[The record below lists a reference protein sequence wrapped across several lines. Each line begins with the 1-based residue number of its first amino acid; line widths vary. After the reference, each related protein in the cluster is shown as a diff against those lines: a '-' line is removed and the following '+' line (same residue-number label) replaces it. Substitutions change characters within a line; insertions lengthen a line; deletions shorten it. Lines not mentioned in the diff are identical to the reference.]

1 MVPLPPRN
9 PDPMSAVMRQP
20 SLWPWL
26 SLLIAAL
33 GLTVVIVWQTGPGL
47 LDLPSL
53 RPRSLPVPSAVRPT
67 VDERRQI
74 RLFFPQA
81 SGETLREVD
90 REIAHRA
97 SLSEEVRAVL
107 RELAAGAP
115 GVQGALSAGI
125 EVRQVFLDA
134 FGIVYLDFNKGF
146 EEAITAPEPH
156 PDRTISAIVT
166 SLTTSFSEIKRVRF
180 LVEGHEMTS
189 AVGDWDLRRPVQ
201 PRFPGEEAPPILSQP
216 QG

>member
-1 MVPLPPRN
+1 
-9 PDPMSAVMRQP
+9 MSAVMRQP

-26 SLLIAAL
+26 SLLIVAL
-33 GLTVVIVWQTGPGL
+33 GLTVVIVWQTRLGL

-53 RPRSLPVPSAVRPT
+53 RPRSLPVPSTARPT
-67 VDERRQI
+67 ADERRQI

-81 SGETLREVD
+81 SGETLKEVE

-115 GVQGALSAGI
+115 GAQGVLSAGI
-125 EVRQVFLDA
+125 ELRQVFLDA
-134 FGIVYLDFNKGF
+134 FGILYLDFNKGF
-146 EEAITAPEPH
+146 EEEITAPGPH

-166 SLTTSFSEIKRVRF
+166 SLTTSFSGIKRVRF
-180 LVEGHEMTS
+180 LVEGHEMTA
-189 AVGDWDLRRPVQ
+189 AVGGWDLRRPVR
-201 PRFPGEEAPPILSQP
+201 PRFPGEEAPSILSQP